1 MNVGFIG
8 LGRMGSPMAHCLL
21 RAGFPLTVYNRT
33 HSRALLLGNAGAAV
47 AESPAEAT
55 RAVDVVV
62 TMLAD
67 DGAVFDVVDGSD
79 GLLAGARPGQVLIEM
94 STIGPDA
101 ARELADRAARCGVV
115 ALDAP
120 VSGSV
125 PAAEAA
131 TLVTVVGGDRD
142 AFEAVCPVLA
152 AMTRT
157 QMWMGASGAGAAMK
171 LALTGMIA
179 ATNEALSEALVISE
193 RSGIVREA
201 AYEAIA
207 ASAVGSRFV
216 EYKRAAFLDPGDEPV
231 AFTLALMQKD
241 LTLYLALARRLGV
254 PVPGGAAADQMLTA
268 ARASEGED
276 ADFAMVA
283 AALRG
288 IARTAEE
295 AKQ

>member
-8 LGRMGSPMAHCLL
+8 LGRMGLPMARCVQ
-21 RAGFPLTVYNRT
+21 RAGFPLTVHNRT
-33 HSRALLLGNAGAAV
+33 RSRALLLGDAGAEV
-47 AESPAEAT
+47 AESPAEVAG
-55 RAVDVVV
+55 ASDVVI
-62 TMLAD
+62 TMLSDAT
-67 DGAVFDVVDGSD
+67 AVFDVVDGPD
-79 GLLAGARPGQVLIEM
+79 GAFAGARPGQVVIEM

-101 ARELADRAARCGVV
+101 ACELAQRGAPYGVV
-115 ALDAP
+115 TLDAP

-142 AFEAVCPVLA
+142 TFEAVRPVLA
-152 AMTRT
+152 AMTRA
-157 QMWMGASGAGAAMK
+157 QLWMGGSGAGAAMK
-171 LALTGMIA
+171 LALNGMIA
-179 ATNEALSEALVISE
+179 ATTEALSEALVIAE
-193 RSGIVREA
+193 RSGIDREA
-201 AYEAIA
+201 AYEALA

-216 EYKRAAFLDPGDEPV
+216 EYKRPAFLDPGDEPV

-254 PVPGGAAADQMLTA
+254 PVPGGAAADQMLTM

-288 IARTAEE
+288 IARTSEE
-295 AKQ
+295 ARQ

>member
-1 MNVGFIG
+1 VNVGFIG

-33 HSRALLLGNAGAAV
+33 RSRALLLGDAGATV
-47 AESPAEAT
+47 AESPAEVARAT
-55 RAVDVVV
+55 DVVI
-62 TMLAD
+62 TMLSDAA
-67 DGAVFDVVDGSD
+67 AVFDVVDGTD
-79 GLLAGARPGQVLIEM
+79 GVFAGARPGHVLIEM

-101 ARELADRAARCGVV
+101 ACELAERAVRCEVA

-142 AFEAVCPVLA
+142 AFDSVRAVLA
-152 AMTRT
+152 AMTRA
-157 QMWMGASGAGAAMK
+157 QLWMGASGAGAAMK
-171 LALTGMIA
+171 LALNGMIA

-193 RSGIVREA
+193 RSGIDRAA
-201 AYEAIA
+201 AYDAIA

-241 LTLYLALARRLGV
+241 LALYLELARRLGV
-254 PVPGGAAADQMLTA
+254 PVPGGAAADQMLTV

-288 IARTAEE
+288 IARTSEE
-295 AKQ
+295 VRQ